1 MGRTTS
7 RKRRIR
13 DKEETPNGVGAMS
26 MQEQKPLF
34 YQTEVEWT
42 GERRGHLRSPG
53 LPSLDVSAPPE
64 FKGQDGLW
72 TPEHLYVASVNA
84 CFMTTFLAI
93 AANSKL
99 NVVSFS
105 ASAEGKLEKIEGGG
119 FQITEI
125 VLRPCVVIRAAR
137 DLERA
142 SRIVEKAERNCFISN
157 SIKTAVKVEP
167 QIYHEQS
174 PAYPC
179 PAVPGSVTPG

>member
-1 MGRTTS
+1 MKNR
-7 RKRRIR
+7 
-13 DKEETPNGVGAMS
+13 EAF
-26 MQEQKPLF
+26 F
-34 YQTEVEWT
+34 YGTEIEWT
-42 GERRGHLRSPG
+42 GERRGRLRSSN
-53 LPSLDVSAPPE
+53 LPPLDVSAPPE
-64 FKGQDGLW
+64 FQGQEGIW

-99 NVVSFS
+99 DVASFS

-125 VLRPCVVIRAAR
+125 VLKPRVVLRAAR
-137 DLERA
+137 DLDRA
-142 SRIVEKAERNCFISN
+142 RRIVEKAERNCFITS
-157 SIKTAVKVEP
+157 SIKTVVKVEP